1 MSADSANT
9 SADLAVKIREDPLFV
24 IRQREE
30 EAKKRIASN
39 PIKLRKL
46 KQVHTLGNFSK
57 LAFYLHVFENVNNFN
72 IHGIKFNISKNRA
85 NR

>member
-1 MSADSANT
+1 MGTGALFMSADSANT

-39 PIKLRKL
+39 PMKLRKL
-46 KQVHTLGNFSK
+46 KQVTHT
-57 LAFYLHVFENVNNFN
+57 HT
-72 IHGIKFNISKNRA
+72 HTH
-85 NR
+85 

>member
-9 SADLAVKIREDPLFV
+9 SADVAVKIREDPLFV

-39 PIKLRKL
+39 PMKLRKL
-46 KQVHTLGNFSK
+46 KQVHMLDCVYTCM
-57 LAFYLHVFENVNNFN
+57 HMR
-72 IHGIKFNISKNRA
+72 IH
-85 NR
+85 

>member
-1 MSADSANT
+1 MGTGALFMSADSANT

-39 PIKLRKL
+39 PMKLRKL
-46 KQVHTLGNFSK
+46 KQVTHT
-57 LAFYLHVFENVNNFN
+57 HT
-72 IHGIKFNISKNRA
+72 R
-85 NR
+85 

>member
-39 PIKLRKL
+39 PMKLRKL
-46 KQVHTLGNFSK
+46 KQVLLQKKRCVHMHTQEREREKRERLTQR
-57 LAFYLHVFENVNNFN
+57 E
-72 IHGIKFNISKNRA
+72 
-85 NR
+85 

>member
-46 KQVHTLGNFSK
+46 KQVHT
-57 LAFYLHVFENVNNFN
+57 H
-72 IHGIKFNISKNRA
+72 
-85 NR
+85 

>member
-1 MSADSANT
+1 MSADSSNT

-39 PIKLRKL
+39 PMKLRKL
-46 KQVHTLGNFSK
+46 KEVKRERVRVVITM
-57 LAFYLHVFENVNNFN
+57 FYCN
-72 IHGIKFNISKNRA
+72 IHMVLSFIPQVLY
-85 NR
+85 

>member
-1 MSADSANT
+1 MSADSSNT

-39 PIKLRKL
+39 PMKLRKL
-46 KQVHTLGNFSK
+46 KEVK
-57 LAFYLHVFENVNNFN
+57 RE
-72 IHGIKFNISKNRA
+72 RE
-85 NR
+85 REREREW

>member
-46 KQVHTLGNFSK
+46 KQVHTLT
-57 LAFYLHVFENVNNFN
+57 HT
-72 IHGIKFNISKNRA
+72 R
-85 NR
+85 